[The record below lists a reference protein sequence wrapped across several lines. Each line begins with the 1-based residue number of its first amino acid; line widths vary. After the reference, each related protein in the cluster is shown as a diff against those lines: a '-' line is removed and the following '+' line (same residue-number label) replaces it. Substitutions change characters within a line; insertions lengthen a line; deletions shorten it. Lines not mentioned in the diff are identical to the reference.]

1 MTLIEVLDAEVEH
14 RVQEVASVRLSNLR
28 KDVLRSIQ
36 DITLRFG
43 PNNRQQWGP
52 HLDALLDSL
61 RIAAVD
67 RARAELYE
75 RAVQNL
81 LSEAQA

>member
-14 RVQEVASVRLSNLR
+14 RAHEVASVRLSTLR

-36 DITLRFG
+36 DITLLFG
-43 PNNRQQWGP
+43 PNSRQQWGP
-52 HLDALLDSL
+52 HLDALLGSL

-67 RARAELYE
+67 RARAELHV

>member
-52 HLDALLDSL
+52 HLDALIDSL

-67 RARAELYE
+67 RARAELHE